1 MTESPLL
8 NPPLPHD
15 IKQRRYW
22 NAPHG
27 SALALAIAAAA
38 RAHTGL
44 IVAVT
49 RDTHAAHTLETDLRA
64 FTARHAA
71 ASAIDV
77 LHFPDWETLPY
88 DLFPPHPEIVSQRI
102 ATLYRLPTTRRG
114 VLVVPASTLMQ
125 RLAPRSFIGGSSLVL
140 ALKQT
145 LDLGTEQRRLEAAGY
160 RNVPQV
166 LEPGDFAVRGA
177 LLDIFPMGSAEPY
190 RIELFD
196 REIDSIRTFDPET
209 QRSAHK
215 VEKVNLLPAREFPL
229 TEESVKAF
237 RNTLRERFPID
248 PRRCP
253 IYQDIKEGTTP
264 AGIEYYLPLFF
275 ERTETLFDYL
285 STESVFVLAENAL
298 DSAEGF
304 WQQAQTRYE
313 SRAHDIER
321 PILPVTELYLS
332 PQELR
337 ERLNRTLRVEIVA
350 RDGNNAPGR
359 SPSAA
364 QTMDGRK
371 QPHAVDLGTQPAPN
385 VPLNQRGEEPAQELK
400 RFLDAYPGRVLIAAD
415 SAGRR
420 EALVEQLGAAS
431 LYPQVIASW
440 PEFLNALPLSP
451 TPLPRGERGLSKSPT
466 PTTVTQ
472 DEVTSLP
479 TVTKDEVTSPPA
491 VTKDEFTSPLA
502 GEVGA
507 RSATGEGDRRFCITV
522 ASLDDGFALTE
533 PALTVLTDR
542 QLYGERARQTRRRK
556 HAIREPEAI
565 LRDLSEL
572 TIGAPIVHADHGV
585 GRYQGLLK
593 LDVGRRLQD
602 DEARGEFLCIEYAK
616 GDKLYVPVAQ
626 LHLVSRY
633 AGAAPELAPLHAL
646 GGDAWERAKRK
657 AAQKVRDVA
666 AELLGLYAQ
675 REARQ
680 GHAFTYDRTLY
691 EQFAASFPFEETPD
705 QLQAIETVIADLAS
719 GKAMDRV
726 VCGDVG
732 FGKTEVALRAVFV
745 AAIAGKQVALLVP
758 TTLLA
763 QQHYQNFRDRFAD
776 WPVRVE
782 VISRFKSKKEI
793 DAALVQLREGRID
806 VMIGTHRLLQPD
818 IKFKNLGLVIIDEE
832 QRFGVRQKEA
842 LKKLRAEVDLL
853 TLTATPI
860 PRTLNMA
867 MSGLRDLSIIATP
880 PSHRLAVKTFVAPY
894 DAALVREA
902 FQRELARGGQVYF
915 LHNEV
920 ETIEKTARELGELIP
935 EARLRIAHGQMPE
948 RELEQVM
955 LDFYR
960 QRFNVLVCTTI
971 IESGIDVPSAN
982 TIVINRADRF
992 GLAQLHQLR
1001 GRVGR
1006 SHHRAYAYLIVPDR
1020 RSISADA
1027 EKRLDAIA
1035 ALEELGAGFTLAT
1048 HDLEIRGAGEL
1059 LGEGQ
1064 SGQIEA
1070 VGFSLYNELLERAVR
1085 ALKSGK
1091 VPDFDLVNEHDAEVE
1106 LHIPALIP
1114 DDYLPDVHARLTLYK
1129 RIASARDAHA
1139 LRELQVEMIDR
1150 FGLLPIPIKHLFVVA
1165 ALKLAAT
1172 AMGIRKLELG
1182 EKGGRV
1188 LFKPQPNIDS
1198 LRVIKLIQTQPK
1210 VYSLDG
1216 QDKLKVRL
1224 ELPGAAERIG
1234 AAQTLLVALGGRVAE

>member
-1 MTESPLL
+1 MSESLL
-8 NPPLPHD
+8 LHPPLPHD
-15 IKQRRYW
+15 VKQRRYW

-38 RAHTGL
+38 RAHAGVV
-44 IVAVT
+44 VAVT

-64 FTARHAA
+64 LAGD
-71 ASAIDV
+71 SIDV

-88 DLFPPHPEIVSQRI
+88 DLFPPHPEIVSTRI
-102 ATLYRLPTTRRG
+102 ATLYRLPTTKRG
-114 VLVVPASTLMQ
+114 VLVVPMSTLMQ

-145 LDLGTEQRRLEAAGY
+145 LDLANEQRRLEAAGY

-177 LLDIFPMGSAEPY
+177 LLDIFPMGTREPY

-196 REIDSIRTFDPET
+196 REIESIRTFDPET

-215 VEKVNLLPAREFPL
+215 VDRVNLLPAREFPL

-248 PRRCP
+248 PRHCP

-285 STESVFVLAENAL
+285 SAESVFVLAENAL
-298 DSAEGF
+298 DAAETF
-304 WQQAQTRYE
+304 WQQALTRYD

-321 PILPVTELYLS
+321 PILPVAELYLP

-337 ERLNRTLRVEIVA
+337 ERLNRSLRVEIVA
-350 RDGNNAPGR
+350 KGA
-359 SPSAA
+359 SE
-364 QTMDGRK
+364 
-371 QPHAVDLGTQPAPN
+371 HAVDLGTQPAPS

-415 SAGRR
+415 SPGRR
-420 EALVEQLGAAS
+420 EALVEQLIGME
-431 LYPQVIASW
+431 LRPKVVASW
-440 PEFLNALPLSP
+440 SEFAALKPSPSQRGGEGWVRGALDSVPEGERQERPLTPALSP
-451 TPLPRGERGLSKSPT
+451 D
-466 PTTVTQ
+466 
-472 DEVTSLP
+472 DE
-479 TVTKDEVTSPPA
+479 A
-491 VTKDEFTSPLA
+491 V
-502 GEVGA
+502 G
-507 RSATGEGDRRFCITV
+507 GEGVRFAITV
-522 ASLDDGFALTE
+522 APLDDGFALTE

-542 QLYGERARQTRRRK
+542 QLYGERARVTRRRK
-556 HAIREPEAI
+556 HAVREPEAI

-593 LDVGRRLQD
+593 LDVGG
-602 DEARGEFLCIEYAK
+602 AGGEFLCIEYAK

-633 AGAAPELAPLHAL
+633 SGAAPELAPLHAL
-646 GGDAWERAKRK
+646 GGEAWEKAKRK

-666 AELLGLYAQ
+666 AELLALYAQ
-675 REARQ
+675 REAR
-680 GHAFTYDRTLY
+680 GGTAFVYDRNLY
-691 EQFAASFPFEETPD
+691 EQFAAAFPFEETPD
-705 QLQAIETVIADLAS
+705 QLRAIEAVIADLAS
-719 GKAMDRV
+719 GKSMDRV

-732 FGKTEVALRAVFV
+732 FGKTEVALRAAFV
-745 AAIAGKQVALLVP
+745 AAIAGKQVAMLAP

-763 QQHYQNFRDRFAD
+763 QQHYQNFRDRYAD

-782 VISRFKSKKEI
+782 VISRFKSKAEVN
-793 DAALVQLREGRID
+793 AALKKLENGQID

-818 IKFKNLGLVIIDEE
+818 IRFKDLGLVIVDEE
-832 QRFGVRQKEA
+832 QRFGVRQKEQ

-894 DAALVREA
+894 DTALVREA

-935 EARLRIAHGQMPE
+935 EARLRVAHGQMPE

-982 TIVINRADRF
+982 TILINRADRF
-992 GLAQLHQLR
+992 GLSQLHQLR

-1006 SHHRAYAYLIVPDR
+1006 SHHRAYAYLIVPDK
-1020 RSISADA
+1020 RSITADA
-1027 EKRLDAIA
+1027 EKRLEAIA
-1035 ALEELGAGFTLAT
+1035 SLEELGAGFTLAT

-1059 LGEGQ
+1059 LGEEQ

-1070 VGFSLYNELLERAVR
+1070 VGFSLYSELLERAVR

-1091 VPDFDLVNEHDAEVE
+1091 VPDFDLVNEHDAEIE

-1139 LRELQVEMIDR
+1139 LRELQIEMIDR
-1150 FGLLPIPIKHLFVVA
+1150 FGLLPDPVKHLFVSA

-1172 AMGIRKLELG
+1172 SMGIKKLELG
-1182 EKGGRV
+1182 ERGGRV
-1188 LFKPQPNIDS
+1188 LFKPTPNIDP
-1198 LRVIKLIQTQPK
+1198 LRVIKLIQSQPK

-1216 QDKLKVRL
+1216 QDKLKIRM

-1234 AAQTLLVALGGRVAE
+1234 AAQSLLTSLGGRLVE